1 MYVGKFNLIRFK
13 SRSDMALSKFY
24 RHIVIDR
31 QSAPFWAVLKHD
43 EHSVIPM
50 AFEFRSVQPQKE
62 QEKRDYRFICITHPT
77 RTYNKKR
84 IFVLCHG
91 GY

>member
-1 MYVGKFNLIRFK
+1 
-13 SRSDMALSKFY
+13 MALSKFY

-84 IFVLCHG
+84 IFVPCHG